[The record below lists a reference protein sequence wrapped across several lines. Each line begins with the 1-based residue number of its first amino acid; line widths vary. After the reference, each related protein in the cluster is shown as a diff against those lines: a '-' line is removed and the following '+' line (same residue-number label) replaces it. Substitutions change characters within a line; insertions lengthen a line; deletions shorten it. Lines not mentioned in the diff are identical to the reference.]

1 MNNIYPQEIKKQLG
15 DKRGKVKRSI
25 LNTEKL
31 KNRENM
37 TMEKDLKWEKRY
49 RELFDKMLN
58 GFALCKLL
66 TDKEGNP
73 VDYIFLEV
81 NRAFEK
87 INSMKKEEVIN
98 KKVSEVFG
106 FKLVPDLEKYA
117 QVALQGKEK
126 VFETYIPRHGKYFKV
141 VSYSPRKG
149 YFVTIFEDI
158 TRQKKAEEKIQ
169 ELNKKLSLL
178 LEQRTKEL
186 IKDQR
191 APFILIFTLDLL

>member
-1 MNNIYPQEIKKQLG
+1 LNNIYPQEIKKQLG

-141 VSYSPRKG
+141 VSYSPRNSV
-149 YFVTIFEDI
+149 YC
-158 TRQKKAEEKIQ
+158 
-169 ELNKKLSLL
+169 
-178 LEQRTKEL
+178 
-186 IKDQR
+186 
-191 APFILIFTLDLL
+191 

>member
-1 MNNIYPQEIKKQLG
+1 LNNIYPQEIKKQLG

-126 VFETYIPRHGKYFKV
+126 VFKTYIPRHGKYFKV